1 MPTGNPQVSQRLYQ
15 SQRAKRHELK
25 LSYIKDAEP
34 SADGKRSVRATETK
48 NELIKA
54 WEILLKHKELFA
66 DGNLNPILQIIQ
78 DITDTEFPP
87 NSGKFKM
94 VIYRKK
100 AEELGRLP
108 NFEGR

>member
-1 MPTGNPQVSQRLYQ
+1 MPTRNPQVSQRLYQ

-25 LSYIKDAEP
+25 LSYIKDAKP
-34 SADGKRSVRATETK
+34 STK

-66 DGNLNPILQIIQ
+66 DGNLDPILQIIQ
-78 DITDTEFPP
+78 DITDTEFPR

>member
-1 MPTGNPQVSQRLYQ
+1 MPTRNPQVSQRLYQ

-25 LSYIKDAEP
+25 LSYIKDAKP
-34 SADGKRSVRATETK
+34 STK

-54 WEILLKHKELFA
+54 WQILLKHKELFA
-66 DGNLNPILQIIQ
+66 DGNLDPILQIIQ
-78 DITDTEFPP
+78 DITDTEFPR

>member
-1 MPTGNPQVSQRLYQ
+1 MPTRNPQVSQRLYQ

-34 SADGKRSVRATETK
+34 STK

-54 WEILLKHKELFA
+54 WQILLKHKELFA
-66 DGNLNPILQIIQ
+66 DGNLDPILQIIQ
-78 DITDTEFPP
+78 DITDTEFPR

>member
-1 MPTGNPQVSQRLYQ
+1 MPTRNPQVSQRLYQ

-34 SADGKRSVRATETK
+34 STK

-66 DGNLNPILQIIQ
+66 DGNLDPILQIIQ
-78 DITDTEFPP
+78 DITDTEFPR

>member
-1 MPTGNPQVSQRLYQ
+1 MPTRNPQVSRRLYQ

-25 LSYIKDAEP
+25 LSYIKDAKP
-34 SADGKRSVRATETK
+34 STK

-66 DGNLNPILQIIQ
+66 DGNLDPILQIIQ
-78 DITDTEFPP
+78 DITDTEFPR

-94 VIYRKK
+94 AIYRKK
-100 AEELGRLP
+100 AEELGRHDVGRLY
-108 NFEGR
+108 NDIEGR

>member
-1 MPTGNPQVSQRLYQ
+1 MPTENPQVSQRLYQ
-15 SQRAKRHELK
+15 YQYQRAKRHELK

-34 SADGKRSVRATETK
+34 STK
-48 NELIKA
+48 NELIKV
-54 WEILLKHKELFA
+54 WETLLKYQELFA
-66 DGNLNPILQIIQ
+66 DGNLNPILQTIQ
-78 DITDTEFPP
+78 DIADTEFPR

-108 NFEGR
+108 NFKDDRVYNPRR